1 MSIGSFA
8 RHITINQNRSLA
20 LSQGQQFVLL
30 TMSFIFKPVAR
41 VFLLFL
47 LLGCITSLGLASIS
61 CLDENG
67 SPVDSWIA
75 LKAGNSFD
83 YYFLSGS
90 TFVKSQYE
98 LSQSSDGMIMRTAQ
112 QAYSK
117 PTEPYAVAIYN
128 DEPPGVNPA
137 SSSFAHAKGI
147 LMTTATQGF
156 WLVHSMP
163 LWPANIG
170 GGNGNPGPFPSKDY
184 GQSLMCIT
192 VSATNAD
199 LIAESL
205 GKVERV
211 ARYSGFISP
220 SIASSF
226 PSLNFLATMTAPV
239 KSLATSKIS
248 SFQSVAGVPY
258 FMLAKSGSWGLDLWD
273 DLVAPYFQTSL
284 DCETWRKGV
293 GGRISSICS
302 KNPTAPGP
310 YKTQPFDVYTV
321 SQVQMP
327 NYGDVWD
334 GMQDHSKWA
343 VAHPAQSPSPQLPL
357 ICVGGINRMCSQE
370 GRGGQA
376 TCFLSP
382 SAWAAFQSVIAL
394 REDCYQV
401 NPCAKASTASCYWCD
416 APVPTLPPAGYPKY
430 KAQPAAVVPPPPPT
444 PTQKR
449 PTPAPSAPSPPT
461 RSPRARPTKRPPTAE
476 PSSSY
481 ETPEPTHDPTEA
493 PAIGTEKNPTRAPR
507 AKPTNRPTTPEPSNA
522 QPSPAQASTP
532 TAPRAGAGTVASK
545 GAEPTLRPTRGDS
558 SASASSGSSSSGS
571 QAVPTS
577 TVLLAVLGTLG
588 AILIIVFLFFFR
600 ERFAVA
606 MGLTRK
612 APLSAQSQPHHWR
625 TSQGNDGPVYPALPR
640 AGGGGTC
647 IGLQAQAQTAASPKR
662 VMNSPVDEIPSL
674 SPPAPWAR
682 SSRSSEDFFER
693 M

>member
-1 MSIGSFA
+1 MLLQYPSITRMGSTHAFICFRVILLVGCFA
-8 RHITINQNRSLA
+8 
-20 LSQGQQFVLL
+20 
-30 TMSFIFKPVAR
+30 
-41 VFLLFL
+41 
-47 LLGCITSLGLASIS
+47 SLGRASIS

-83 YYFLSGS
+83 YYYLSGS

-98 LSQSSDGMIMRTAQ
+98 LSQSSDGCIMRTAQ
-112 QAYSK
+112 QAYTK
-117 PTEPYAVAIYN
+117 PNEPYAVAIYN
-128 DEPPGVNPA
+128 DEPPGVNA
-137 SSSFAHAKGI
+137 VSSSYAHAKGI

-170 GGNGNPGPFPSKDY
+170 GKGNPGPFPSKDY

-192 VSATNAD
+192 VSAANAD
-199 LIAESL
+199 LIAASL
-205 GKVERV
+205 VKAERV
-211 ARYSGFISP
+211 ASYSGFIS
-220 SIASSF
+220 SSLANSL
-226 PSLNFLATMTAPV
+226 PSLSLLASRSAPSS
-239 KSLATSKIS
+239 SLASKIS
-248 SFQSVAGVPY
+248 SFQSVGGINYV
-258 FMLAKSGSWGLDLWD
+258 MLAKNGSWGLDLWD
-273 DLVAPYFQTSL
+273 DLVATYFQTSL

-321 SQVQMP
+321 AQVQMP

-343 VAHPAQSPSPQLPL
+343 VAHPAPSASSQLPL
-357 ICVGGINRMCSQE
+357 VCVGGINRMCSQE

-430 KAQPAAVVPPPPPT
+430 KAQPQQPTAVTPPPPSPSQTKSNPPT
-444 PTQKR
+444 L
-449 PTPAPSAPSPPT
+449 APSAPSPPT
-461 RSPRARPTKRPPTAE
+461 RSPRSRPTNRPPTPV

-481 ETPEPTHDPTEA
+481 GTPEPTYDPTET
-493 PAIGTEKNPTRAPR
+493 PTIGPESKPTRAPR
-507 AKPTNRPTTPEPSNA
+507 AKPTKRPPPAPEPSFDPTEA
-522 QPSPAQASTP
+522 PSFAPPSPSQASSP
-532 TAPRAGAGTVASK
+532 TAPRAGASK
-545 GAEPTLRPTRGDS
+545 GVEPTPTPTRADSSS
-558 SASASSGSSSSGS
+558 SASAGSSSSGS
-571 QAVPTS
+571 QSMPTS
-577 TVLLAVLGTLG
+577 TILLAVLGTLG
-588 AILIIVFLFFFR
+588 AILIIVFVFFFR
-600 ERFAVA
+600 ERIAAAV
-606 MGLTRK
+606 GLTRK
-612 APLSAQSQPHHWR
+612 APLSDQAQPQVWRRSQA
-625 TSQGNDGPVYPALPR
+625 NDGPVYPALPR
-640 AGGGGTC
+640 AGGGGPRL
-647 IGLQAQAQTAASPKR
+647 GLQAQTHTAASPRR
-662 VMNSPVDEIPSL
+662 VTNNPVDDIPGFT
-674 SPPAPWAR
+674 PTAPWAR
-682 SSRSSEDFFER
+682 SSRTSEDFFER